1 MLPGTVLVQG
11 RTVLEVSVGLLTLY
25 LANVDALNILRRFTL
40 LDFLVELIRA
50 LTLFLLIFVAVIRI
64 TRRTARGTVCIN

>member
-1 MLPGTVLVQG
+1 MLQGTVLVQG